1 VFYFSVFKAVAW
13 VGISHDLNIDQAVF
27 RLSPD
32 KHI

>member
-1 VFYFSVFKAVAW
+1 